1 MNRMNFEEPIIE
13 VIKFSENDIITMSI
27 IPEMP
32 GENDS
37 LN

>member
-1 MNRMNFEEPIIE
+1 MNKMNFEEPIIE
-13 VIKFSENDIITMSI
+13 VIKFSEKDIITMSD
-27 IPEMP
+27 PEMP